1 MSSSNISAQQFEKDA
16 SHPVPEGIDKA
27 IQAVRHYLLSQQHS
41 QGYWVAELKAD
52 TTLPSDYILMMHF
65 LGIDNPEKVSK
76 LCRFILSHQ
85 LEDGSWNIYPGG
97 PGEISA
103 TVKAYTALKLA
114 GYAQGDPR
122 LVKAHQA
129 VRRLGGVEK
138 CNSFTKIYLALI
150 GQYEWN
156 ACPAIPPEL
165 ILFPRWFYFNVY
177 EMSSWS
183 RAILIPL
190 SIIFSVKPLKT
201 VLPGRGI
208 EELFEEK
215 GRPDH
220 IPFDRRKIFS
230 WKNFFLAADRFLKF
244 YEKYGPKPFR
254 KRSVQWASEWMVQRF
269 ELSGGLG
276 AIYPAM
282 VNSIFALRSLG
293 YGNDHP
299 LVVRALKQLEEFE
312 VVEGE
317 AMHLQPCFSPIWDT
331 GLTLVSL
338 TESELDANHPSVKK
352 AVRWLLDKEVRRFG
366 DWAEKVKGIE
376 PGGWYFEF
384 ENEFY
389 PDVDDT
395 IMVLMALKRVHDQA
409 QNWPRDSILEL
420 EAAMERGLKWVR
432 AMCNSDGGWA
442 SFDKDND
449 KELFTKVPFAD
460 HNAMIDPST
469 ADITGRVLEMF
480 SHFRI
485 PMRDKQVQNAIS
497 FIRKHQESDGSW
509 YGRWGVNYIY
519 GTWQILKGLYA
530 IGFNMKEEFCQRGAA
545 WLKSCQNPDG
555 GWGETSRSY
564 DDPALKGKG
573 PSTPSQTAWALMGL
587 FSAGD
592 LTSLH
597 VKNGIRYLLE
607 TQKNDGTWDE
617 WTNTGTGFP
626 CVFYIKYEYYKIY
639 FPLFAL
645 SMYKRLLSRNE
656 TPSAGAKVAF

>member
-1 MSSSNISAQQFEKDA
+1 MRSEELSSINVSAPEFEKSSSFLEK
-16 SHPVPEGIDKA
+16 IKKA
-27 IQAVRHYLLSQQHS
+27 IQSVRNYLLSQQHA

-65 LGIDNPEKVSK
+65 LGIENPEKVQK
-76 LCRFILSHQ
+76 LCSFILSHQ

-114 GYAQGDPR
+114 GYSADNAV
-122 LVKAHQA
+122 LAKARQA
-129 VRRLGGVEK
+129 VHRLGGVEK

-150 GQYEWN
+150 GQYDWK

-177 EMSSWS
+177 EISSWS

-190 SIIFSVKPLKT
+190 SIIFSVKPLKP

-208 EELFEEK
+208 EELFEGK
-215 GRPDH
+215 NRPDH
-220 IPFDRRKIFS
+220 IPYDSQKLFS
-230 WKNFFLAADRFLKF
+230 WRNFFLFADRFIKF

-254 KRSVQWASEWMVQRF
+254 KKSVRLAAEWMIERF

-282 VNSIFALRSLG
+282 VNSIFALHSLG
-293 YGNDHP
+293 YTNNHP
-299 LVVRALKQLEEFE
+299 LVIRALKQLEEFE
-312 VVEGE
+312 VTEGDSL
-317 AMHLQPCFSPIWDT
+317 HLQPCFSPIWDT

-338 TESELDANHPSVKK
+338 AESEMDPNHLSLKK
-352 AVRWLLDKEVRRFG
+352 AVQWLLDKEVRRFG
-366 DWAEKVKGIE
+366 DWAQKVKGVE
-376 PGGWYFEF
+376 PAGWYFEF
-384 ENEFY
+384 DNEFY

-409 QNWPRDSILEL
+409 QCWSRDTVLAM
-420 EAAMERGLKWVR
+420 EAAMSRGLKWVR
-432 AMCNSDGGWA
+432 AMRNSDGGWA

-449 KELFTKVPFAD
+449 RELFTKVPFAD

-480 SHFRI
+480 SHFKI
-485 PMRDKQVQNAIS
+485 SLEDKQVQEAIS
-497 FIRKHQESDGSW
+497 FISRHQEKDGSW

-519 GTWQILKGLYA
+519 GTWQVLKGLYA
-530 IGFNMKEEFCQRGAA
+530 IGYNMNEEFCQRGAA
-545 WLKSCQNPDG
+545 WLKSCQNADG
-555 GWGETSRSY
+555 GWGESSRSY
-564 DDPALKGKG
+564 DDTSLKGKG

-592 LTSLH
+592 LTSPS
-597 VKNGIRYLLE
+597 VKQGIEYLLK
-607 TQKNDGTWDE
+607 TQKNDGTWEE
-617 WTNTGTGFP
+617 WPNTGTGFP

-645 SMYKRLLSRNE
+645 SMYNRLVSKNKRE
-656 TPSAGAKVAF
+656 TN